1 MVVRHAMLV
10 IARAAY
16 DLVEIPGQEP
26 RSVQMGTG
34 EEAARTW
41 WSENEEAAATQQFDE
56 DHESW
61 QKKLTEWETR
71 TKVEFGKDRLYDGGP
86 RVDVARIKF
95 PDNSKSVVPLD
106 TAEEY
111 MVETFRSR
119 HALSS
124 LESQFALW
132 RQTVQLTE
140 MRNWIGRLYQGN
152 ESLPMELGLPAARL
166 DYPIGAVLSCLD
178 RLSAD
183 GWQIVHVSEDRSSY
197 LGTDAS
203 SGSAVSTVR
212 YLLTRAT

>member
-1 MVVRHAMLV
+1 MVERHAMLV

-26 RSVQMGTG
+26 LSVPMGTG
-34 EEAARTW
+34 EVAARTW
-41 WSENEEAAATQQFDE
+41 WSEHEEPAAAQQFDE
-56 DHESW
+56 ENESW
-61 QKKLTEWETR
+61 QQKLADWEKR

-86 RVDVARIKF
+86 RIDIARIKF

-124 LESQFALW
+124 VESQFALW

-140 MRNWIGRLYQGN
+140 IRNWIGRLYKGN
-152 ESLPMELGLPAARL
+152 ESLPMELGLPAAQL

-183 GWQIVHVSEDRSSY
+183 GWQIVHVSEDRDSY
-197 LGTDAS
+197 AGTDAS
-203 SGSAVSTVR
+203 GVTTVR
-212 YLLTRAT
+212 YLLTQAA

>member
-26 RSVQMGTG
+26 LSVPMGTG
-34 EEAARTW
+34 EAAARTW
-41 WSENEEAAATQQFDE
+41 WSENEEPAATQQFDQ
-56 DHESW
+56 DNESW
-61 QKKLTEWETR
+61 QKKLTEWEKR

-86 RVDVARIKF
+86 RIDIARIKF

-124 LESQFALW
+124 VESHFSLW

-140 MRNWIGRLYQGN
+140 IRNWIGRLYKGN
-152 ESLPMELGLPAARL
+152 ESLPIELGLPAAQL
-166 DYPIGAVLSCLD
+166 DYPIGAVLS
-178 RLSAD
+178 
-183 GWQIVHVSEDRSSY
+183 Y

-203 SGSAVSTVR
+203 GGSAVSTVR
-212 YLLTRAT
+212 YLLTEAT

>member
-16 DLVEIPGQEP
+16 DLVEIPGREP
-26 RSVQMGTG
+26 LSVPPGTG

-41 WSENEEAAATQQFDE
+41 WSEHEEPAAAGKFDQ
-56 DHESW
+56 DKESW
-61 QKKLTEWETR
+61 QEKLTDWEKR
-71 TKVEFGKDRLYDGGP
+71 TQVEFGKDRLYDGGP

-119 HALSS
+119 HALSGVA
-124 LESQFALW
+124 SQFALW

-140 MRNWIGRLYQGN
+140 MRSWIGRLYKGN
-152 ESLPMELGLPAARL
+152 ESLPMELGLPAVQL

-178 RLSAD
+178 RLSVD
-183 GWQIVHVSEDRSSY
+183 GWQIAHVSEDRDSY
-197 LGTDAS
+197 FGSDAS
-203 SGSAVSTVR
+203 GGSGVTTVR
-212 YLLTRAT
+212 YLLTQAT